1 MKPTESFID
10 QPIRGLQTML
20 RVIAL
25 DDPTIPLIVPD
36 GIYGQTTLRAV
47 TAFQRRENLPL
58 TGITDQRTW
67 DAIVRSYQPAQAR
80 VGKAEP
86 IEIIMDRNQV
96 FSLGDEGPYIFL
108 MQSMLIW
115 LFSFEEETPALQHN
129 GRFDKDTQN
138 ALIAF
143 QELAGLEPTG
153 ELDKYTWMHLSR
165 HFTLS
170 AHHHSPRNVIRQE
183 NS

>member
-1 MKPTESFID
+1 MRPSESFID
-10 QPIRGLQTML
+10 QPIRSLQTML

-25 DDPTIPLIVPD
+25 DDPTIPLVVPD
-36 GIYGQTTLRAV
+36 GIYGKNTLRAV

-58 TGITDQRTW
+58 TGVTDQRTW
-67 DAIVRSYQPAQAR
+67 DTIVSRYQPAQAR

-86 IEIIMDRNQV
+86 IEIIIDRNQV
-96 FSLGDEGPYIFL
+96 FSLGDEGPYIYL

-115 LFSFEEETPALQHN
+115 LSSQDAEIPPVQHN
-129 GRFDKDTQN
+129 GQFDRDTQI
-138 ALIAF
+138 ALTAF

-153 ELDKYTWMHLSR
+153 ALDKYTWMHLSR

-170 AHHHSPRNVIRQE
+170 AHHHSPRNIIKQN

>member
-10 QPIRGLQTML
+10 QPIRSLQTML

-36 GIYGQTTLRAV
+36 GIYGQTPLRAV

-96 FSLGDEGPYIFL
+96 FSLGDEGPYILL

>member
-10 QPIRGLQTML
+10 QPIRSLQTML

-36 GIYGQTTLRAV
+36 GIYGQTTLCAV

-96 FSLGDEGPYIFL
+96 FSLGDEGPYILL

>member
-10 QPIRGLQTML
+10 QPIRSLQTML

-96 FSLGDEGPYIFL
+96 FSLGDEGPYILL

-115 LFSFEEETPALQHN
+115 LFCFEEETPALQLN
-129 GRFDKDTQN
+129 GRF
-138 ALIAF
+138 
-143 QELAGLEPTG
+143 
-153 ELDKYTWMHLSR
+153 
-165 HFTLS
+165 
-170 AHHHSPRNVIRQE
+170 V
-183 NS
+183 